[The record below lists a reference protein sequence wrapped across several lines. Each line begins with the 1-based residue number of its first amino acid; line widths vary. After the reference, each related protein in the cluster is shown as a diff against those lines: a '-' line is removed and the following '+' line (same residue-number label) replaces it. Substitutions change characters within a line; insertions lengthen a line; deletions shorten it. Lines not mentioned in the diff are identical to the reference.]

1 MFIPNSV
8 LASKSQRFLNF
19 VIDRIFFLIIMMLLG
34 LLLGL
39 IAELTEDYSWVEWLD
54 NVAPLV
60 DFLISNL
67 IFLLYYFVF
76 ELAFERTI
84 GKFITG
90 TKVIS
95 KNQNEL
101 QTSQI
106 AYRTLSRIIPFEP
119 LSFFGDVPIGWH
131 DSNGDSLVVDVK
143 KYNSEIQLRK
153 SFEEIGNV
161 ID

>member
-19 VIDRIFFLIIMMLLG
+19 IIDRVFFLVIMLFFG

-39 IAELTEDYSWVEWLD
+39 LAELTGDYSWVEWLQNID
-54 NVAPLV
+54 PLSDALV
-60 DFLISNL
+60 SILIN
-67 IFLLYYFVF
+67 LLYYFVF
-76 ELAFERTI
+76 ELAFGKTI

-90 TKVIS
+90 TMVVS
-95 KNQNEL
+95 KDNNEL
-101 QTSQI
+101 KASQV

-119 LSFFGDVPIGWH
+119 FSFFGDVPVGWH

-143 KYNSEIQLRK
+143 KYNSERQMRD
-153 SFEEIGNV
+153 SFEEIGKN